1 MKIRCATMGCVIRAD
16 LDQLPSY
23 IPGRSIQG
31 AVKLASNEVTAAPPP
46 SVVAAI
52 ADAAAG
58 VNRYPSNAATALTD
72 RLAARL
78 DVPTSQLAIGPGSVA
93 LCQHLVQ
100 ATCGPADEVVF
111 AWRSFEAYPIVTQVV
126 GARSRTVALRDDHTH
141 DLPAMLASIT
151 PQTRLIF
158 VCNPNNPTG
167 TVVPRDELVAFL
179 DAVPDSVLVALDEAY
194 HEFVTDTEVAD
205 GVSLSRGRD
214 NLAVLRTFSKAYR
227 LAGLRVGYCV
237 APEPVITALRKVSV
251 PFSVNSVAQAAALAS
266 LDAAEELLA
275 HCKNIVA
282 ERDRIRA
289 ELLAM
294 GYAVPDT
301 QANFVWLPL
310 GARSSAF
317 NEHCAAHKIVVRPFA
332 GDGVRVTIGD
342 PAENDAFLT
351 AARAWPV

>member
-1 MKIRCATMGCVIRAD
+1 MGGVIRAD

-31 AVKLASNEVTAAPPP
+31 AVKLASNEVAAAPPP

-78 DVPTSQLAIGPGSVA
+78 DVPTFQLAIGPGSVA

-126 GARSRTVALRDDHTH
+126 GARSRTVGLRDDHTH

-179 DAVPDSVLVALDEAY
+179 DAVPDGVLVALDEAY

-227 LAGLRVGYCV
+227 LAGLRVGYCM
-237 APEPVITALRKVSV
+237 APEPVVTALRKVSV

-266 LDAAEELLA
+266 LDAADELLA
-275 HCKNIVA
+275 HCQNVVG

-289 ELLAM
+289 ELLAV

-310 GARSSAF
+310 GERSSAF
-317 NEHCAAHKIVVRPFA
+317 NEHCAAHKLVVRPFA

-351 AARAWPV
+351 AARAWGG